1 MQRTL
6 LRPLSLLTTLL
17 GSTLICLHHN
27 GYWRSVRKQHNQVE
41 AVGHAALLLTYTI
54 TLILR
59 NDADAFLQESFP
71 REGYGIFIVFI
82 YAVVLP
88 LPTIINFVR
97 DSQAQEEVSKVPT
110 DLDADRLGEFSNP
123 LSGDVEDT
131 GAMQTTIGDSAG
143 TPGMVGGATASASGA
158 MLSRMAKVQREKQ
171 AFQAQIKDSQAELL
185 ALRKENEALKQQQG
199 GQQSV
204 VVQQPAGGEEDGT
217 TAEPKPGPPSTPK
230 TPAEAQGY
238 TMKEVIAD
246 ESLSEETRQAAQEKL
261 EGLIATQLLQSQM
274 MADAITTEKQAEVQQ
289 RERNVIL
296 RNVAAEARF
305 SSQYLATLQ
314 QSQAPRQTLVEWLQS
329 NRLMHHEQSILD
341 VAGEHTSVEDFEFL
355 NEDDLAEI
363 TAKMTRV
370 EGLRFSKAM
379 KKLVATSAGDSS
391 E

>member
-1 MQRTL
+1 
-6 LRPLSLLTTLL
+6 
-17 GSTLICLHHN
+17 
-27 GYWRSVRKQHNQVE
+27 VE
-41 AVGHAALLLTYTI
+41 AVGHAALVLTYTI

-59 NDADAFLQESFP
+59 NDEDAFLQESFP

-88 LPTIINFVR
+88 LPTVINFVL
-97 DSQAQEEVSKVPT
+97 DSKAQEAVPKV
-110 DLDADRLGEFSNP
+110 DADFDDKLGEFSNP

-131 GAMQTTIGDSAG
+131 GAMQTTMDDSTG
-143 TPGMVGGATASASGA
+143 TPWTVGGATASTSGA

-171 AFQAQIKDSQAELL
+171 VFQAQIKDSQAELL
-185 ALRKENEALKQQQG
+185 ALRRENEAFKQQHG

-204 VVQQPAGGEEDGT
+204 HQPAGVEEDGT
-217 TAEPKPGPPSTPK
+217 TAEPKPEPLAAPK
-230 TPAEAQGY
+230 TPAEAQQY
-238 TMKEVIAD
+238 AMKEVIAD

-274 MADAITTEKQAEVQQ
+274 MADAFTTEKQAEVQQ
-289 RERNVIL
+289 QERNMIL

-314 QSQAPRQTLVEWLQS
+314 QTQAPRQTLVEWLHS

-355 NEDDLAEI
+355 SEDDLAEI

-370 EGLRFSKAM
+370 EGMRFSKAL
-379 KKLVATSAGDSS
+379 KKVVATGAGDS